1 MAKDFTAK
9 ILEARANVKT
19 CDTLDFTPLFVPT
32 GFKVPET
39 SQQTMARLML
49 NSGMISHDDYLNM
62 IGVTFDGDYSTD
74 TEQFR
79 DFEDWEDDFK
89 QSQFAEYEDD
99 REYDNSSGLAP
110 SSPHTEALS
119 TGSVVRAEEGLARS
133 GDQGQAPSLD
143 GEANKQSDPIQ
154 PSSEGDR

>member
-19 CDTLDFTPLFVPT
+19 CDDLDLTPLFVPT
-32 GFKVPET
+32 GFQVPET

-49 NSGMISHDDYLNM
+49 NSGMISLDDYHNM
-62 IGVTFDGDYSTD
+62 IGVCFDGDFTRD

-89 QSQFAEYEDD
+89 QSQFAEYEYDS
-99 REYDNSSGLAP
+99 EYDNSAGLAP
-110 SSPHTEALS
+110 SDTGSKDVS
-119 TGSVVRAEEGLARS
+119 TGSALRSEEGLNVS
-133 GDQGQAPSLD
+133 GDKGQVAPLD
-143 GEANKQSDPIQ
+143 TASNKQSDSIQ
-154 PSSEGDR
+154 PSSEGN

>member
-19 CDTLDFTPLFVPT
+19 CDDLDLTPLFVPT
-32 GFKVPET
+32 GFQVPET

-49 NSGMISHDDYLNM
+49 NSGMISLDDYHNM
-62 IGVTFDGDYSTD
+62 IGVCYDGDYSRD

-79 DFEDWEDDFK
+79 DFEDWEDAFK

-99 REYDNSSGLAP
+99 SQYDNPTGLA
-110 SSPHTEALS
+110 SADTGSKDVS
-119 TGSVVRAEEGLARS
+119 TGSPLRSEERLNVS
-133 GDQGQAPSLD
+133 GDKGQTAPLD
-143 GEANKQSDPIQ
+143 TEADKQSDTIQ
-154 PSSEGDR
+154 SSDKGN

>member
-19 CDTLDFTPLFVPT
+19 CDNLDYTPLSVPT
-32 GFKVPET
+32 GFQVPET

-49 NSGMISHDDYLNM
+49 NSGMISLDDYFNM
-62 IGVTFDGDYSTD
+62 IGVCYDGDFTRD

-79 DFEDWEDDFK
+79 DFEDWEDAFK

-99 REYDNSSGLAP
+99 REYDNPTGLA
-110 SSPHTEALS
+110 SSDTGSKDVS
-119 TGSVVRAEEGLARS
+119 TGSPLRSQEGFDVS
-133 GDQGQAPSLD
+133 GDKGQTAPLD
-143 GEANKQSDPIQ
+143 READKQSDTIQ
-154 PSSEGDR
+154 SSDKGN

>member
-9 ILEARANVKT
+9 ILEARANVQT
-19 CDTLDFTPLFVPT
+19 CDNLDLTPLFVPT
-32 GFKVPET
+32 GFQVPET

-49 NSGMISHDDYLNM
+49 NSGMISLDDYHNM
-62 IGVTFDGDYSTD
+62 IGVCYDGDFTRD

-89 QSQFAEYEDD
+89 LSQFAEYEDD
-99 REYDNSSGLAP
+99 RQYDNPAGLATP
-110 SSPHTEALS
+110 NAGSQDVSAGSALRS
-119 TGSVVRAEEGLARS
+119 QEGLNVS
-133 GDQGQAPSLD
+133 GDKGQTAPLD
-143 GEANKQSDPIQ
+143 AEANKQSDPIQ

>member
-19 CDTLDFTPLFVPT
+19 CDNLDLTPLFVPT
-32 GFKVPET
+32 GFQVPET

-49 NSGMISHDDYLNM
+49 NSGMISLDDYHNM
-62 IGVTFDGDYSTD
+62 IGVCYDGDYSRD

-89 QSQFAEYEDD
+89 QSAFAEYEDD
-99 REYDNSSGLAP
+99 SQYDNPTGLATTNTG
-110 SSPHTEALS
+110 SQDVS
-119 TGSVVRAEEGLARS
+119 TGSSLRSEEGLNVS
-133 GDQGQAPSLD
+133 GDKGQTAPLD
-143 GEANKQSDPIQ
+143 READKQSDTIQ
-154 PSSEGDR
+154 SSDKGN

>member
-19 CDTLDFTPLFVPT
+19 CDDLDLTPLFVPT
-32 GFKVPET
+32 GFQVPET

-49 NSGMISHDDYLNM
+49 NSGMISLDDYHNM
-62 IGVTFDGDYSTD
+62 IGVCYDGDFTRD

-89 QSQFAEYEDD
+89 QSAFAEYEDD
-99 REYDNSSGLAP
+99 SQYDNPTGLAT
-110 SSPHTEALS
+110 SNTHSQDVSA
-119 TGSVVRAEEGLARS
+119 GSVIRSEEGLNVS
-133 GDQGQAPSLD
+133 GDKGQTAPLD
-143 GEANKQSDPIQ
+143 TKADKQSDTIQ
-154 PSSEGDR
+154 SSDKGN

>member
-9 ILEARANVKT
+9 LLEARANVKT
-19 CDTLDFTPLFVPT
+19 CENLDYTPLFIPT

-49 NSGMISHDDYLNM
+49 SSGMISYDDYLNM
-62 IGVTFDGDYSTD
+62 IGVVFDGDFEGD

-89 QSQFAEYEDD
+89 QSQFAEYEHDS
-99 REYDNSSGLAP
+99 EYDNTSGLA
-110 SSPHTEALS
+110 STSPHSEAVS
-119 TGSVVRAEEGLARS
+119 AGGAVRAEEGPS
-133 GDQGQAPSLD
+133 GSGNQGQAPSLD
-143 GEANKQSDPIQ
+143 GEANKQSGALQ
-154 PSSEGDR
+154 PSNEGNQ

>member
-19 CDTLDFTPLFVPT
+19 CDNLDYTPLFVPT
-32 GFKVPET
+32 GFQVPET

-49 NSGMISHDDYLNM
+49 NSGMISLDDYHNM
-62 IGVTFDGDYSTD
+62 IGVCYDGDFTRD

-89 QSQFAEYEDD
+89 LSQFAEYEDD
-99 REYDNSSGLAP
+99 SQYDNPTGLVTPNTHSEDVSAG
-110 SSPHTEALS
+110 SALRS
-119 TGSVVRAEEGLARS
+119 EEGLNVS
-133 GDQGQAPSLD
+133 GDKRQTAPLD
-143 GEANKQSDPIQ
+143 TEANKQSDTIQ
-154 PSSEGDR
+154 SSDKGN

>member
-19 CDTLDFTPLFVPT
+19 CDDLDLTPLFVPT
-32 GFKVPET
+32 GFQVPET

-49 NSGMISHDDYLNM
+49 NSGMISVDDYHNM
-62 IGVTFDGDYSTD
+62 IGVCYDGDFTRD

-89 QSQFAEYEDD
+89 QSAFAEYEDNSQ
-99 REYDNSSGLAP
+99 YDNPTGLA
-110 SSPHTEALS
+110 SADTHSEVVSAGSALRS
-119 TGSVVRAEEGLARS
+119 EEGLNVS
-133 GDQGQAPSLD
+133 GNQGQTAPMD
-143 GEANKQSDPIQ
+143 READKQSDTLQ
-154 PSSEGDR
+154 SSDKGN

>member
-19 CDTLDFTPLFVPT
+19 CDDLDLTPLFVPT
-32 GFKVPET
+32 GFQVPET

-49 NSGMISHDDYLNM
+49 NSGMISLDDYHNM
-62 IGVTFDGDYSTD
+62 IGVCYDGDFTRD

-89 QSQFAEYEDD
+89 LSQFAEYEDD
-99 REYDNSSGLAP
+99 SQYDNPAGLAP
-110 SSPHTEALS
+110 SDTSSKDVSAGSALRS
-119 TGSVVRAEEGLARS
+119 EEGLNVS
-133 GDQGQAPSLD
+133 GDKGQTAPLD
-143 GEANKQSDPIQ
+143 TTPNQQSDSIQ
-154 PSSEGDR
+154 SSDKGN

>member
-19 CDTLDFTPLFVPT
+19 CDDLDLTPLFVPT
-32 GFKVPET
+32 GFQVPET

-49 NSGMISHDDYLNM
+49 NSGMISLDDYHNM
-62 IGVTFDGDYSTD
+62 IGVCYDGDFTRD

-89 QSQFAEYEDD
+89 QSSFAEYEDD
-99 REYDNSSGLAP
+99 SQYDNPTRLAP
-110 SSPHTEALS
+110 SDTHSKDVSAGSALRS
-119 TGSVVRAEEGLARS
+119 EEGLNVS
-133 GDQGQAPSLD
+133 GDKGQAPSLD
-143 GEANKQSDPIQ
+143 TKADKQSDTIQ
-154 PSSEGDR
+154 PSSEGN

>member
-19 CDTLDFTPLFVPT
+19 CDNLDLTPLFVPT
-32 GFKVPET
+32 GFQVPET

-49 NSGMISHDDYLNM
+49 NSGMISLDDYHNM
-62 IGVTFDGDYSTD
+62 IGVCYDGDFTRD

-89 QSQFAEYEDD
+89 QSAFAEYEHDS
-99 REYDNSSGLAP
+99 EYDNPTGLAP
-110 SSPHTEALS
+110 SD
-119 TGSVVRAEEGLARS
+119 TGSKDVSVGGALRSEEGLNVS
-133 GDQGQAPSLD
+133 GDKGQTAPLD
-143 GEANKQSDPIQ
+143 READKQSDTLQ
-154 PSSEGDR
+154 SSDKGN

>member
-19 CDTLDFTPLFVPT
+19 CDQLDYTPMFVPT
-32 GFKVPET
+32 GFQVPET

-49 NSGMISHDDYLNM
+49 NSGMISLDDYHNM
-62 IGVTFDGDYSTD
+62 IGVTFDGDYSAD

-79 DFEDWEDDFK
+79 DFETWEDDFK
-89 QSQFAEYEDD
+89 QSQFAEYEHDS
-99 REYDNSSGLAP
+99 EYDNTPGLAP
-110 SSPHTEALS
+110 SGSHTEGLS
-119 TGSVVRAEEGLARS
+119 AGSPLRSEEGFTGSGN
-133 GDQGQAPSLD
+133 QGQTAPLD